1 MQNSLTRPPE
11 SFRDLWD
18 LVLLATL
25 AVLLIGLLLWPAWN
39 WLDRVGSSSDFL
51 TDAAQTAFAA
61 ETGLRVLR
69 VFTTANGGMIDL
81 RYQVTDPD
89 KAIIIHDIDNPPR
102 FVNEATG
109 EVIDR
114 AYHDHS
120 SGSSLK
126 AGQTYNE
133 ILVNEGGVIQRGDRI
148 TIFVGQSRLEH
159 IVVQ

>member
-1 MQNSLTRPPE
+1 MQHSLTRPPE

-18 LVLLATL
+18 LVLLAIL

-39 WLDRVGSSSDFL
+39 WLERAGASLDFPA
-51 TDAAQTAFAA
+51 DAAQTAFTA

-69 VFTTANGGMIDL
+69 VFSTANGGMIDM

-89 KAIIIHDIDNPPR
+89 KAIIIHDVDNPPR
-102 FVNEATG
+102 FMNEATG
-109 EVIDR
+109 KIINR
-114 AYHDHS
+114 PYHDHS
-120 SGSSLK
+120 SGSTLK
-126 AGQTYNE
+126 AGLSYNE

-159 IVVQ
+159 IIVQ

>member
-1 MQNSLTRPPE
+1 MQNSLIRPPE

-18 LVLLATL
+18 LVLLAIL

-39 WLDRVGSSSDFL
+39 WLGRRGGSPEL
-51 TDAAQTAFAA
+51 PTDTAQTTFAA
-61 ETGLRVLR
+61 ETGLRILR
-69 VFTTANGGMIDL
+69 VFTTANGGMIDM

-89 KAIIIHDIDNPPR
+89 KAIIIHNVDNPPR

-114 AYHDHS
+114 PYHDHS
-120 SGSSLK
+120 SGSTLK